1 MYLEQLSVFVE
12 NRVSRINDVLLT
24 LKKNNINVLSLSLA
38 DTSEYGLL
46 RLIVD
51 QPETG
56 RSVLKEEGFSAML
69 TKVLGVKIPNA
80 VGTLQAILAML
91 GEAGRNVEYMY
102 VLSNRREFS
111 AIVIKT
117 DEPEKAA
124 QLLVKNG
131 VELVI
136 AEEVECIGA

>member
-1 MYLEQLSVFVE
+1 MAIKQLSVFVV

-124 QLLVKNG
+124 ELLVKNG
-131 VELVI
+131 VELVK

>member
-56 RSVLKEEGFSAML
+56 RSVLKEEGFSVGGFHAVN
-69 TKVLGVKIPNA
+69 TTNVLKGSGMSSSA
-80 VGTLQAILAML
+80 AFEILICTILNDLYNDSSLAK
-91 GEAGRNVEYMY
+91 R
-102 VLSNRREFS
+102 
-111 AIVIKT
+111 
-117 DEPEKAA
+117 
-124 QLLVKNG
+124 
-131 VELVI
+131 
-136 AEEVECIGA
+136 